1 MIQLAPYQTKAKDW
15 LCKHPFT
22 ILGDEPGVGKTHPAI
37 FAALQQTSC
46 SPNLIICPAYLATNW
61 AYELER
67 SGETDV
73 TVIVGTAKVKK
84 LLLAQNHKWT
94 IMSYALLARFE
105 YEKILLK
112 RNWASLIFDEAHR
125 LRGRNSLR
133 TKAAYR
139 LRKHVDRIWMLTG
152 TPLVANAGDLF
163 PLLKLC
169 DPQEHSS
176 YWRFVGE
183 HCHLIQT
190 PWATKIGKLKNETAF
205 YDLLRKYMLR
215 RKLVDMLPDIPEVV
229 EQTITVELSNKNR
242 SKYQQAKKDYWLDG
256 KPLLSGGAVVT
267 VLRQLTSEDG
277 AKIDAVDGLIADLP
291 NEKIVIFAW
300 YRSTV
305 HRIVQTL
312 QENYKGVYSITGAT
326 IWPDR
331 QAKIDLF
338 KQGGQ
343 KFLVAT
349 LGALREGVNLQ
360 CARIVIFVEEDW
372 LAATNEQAT
381 ARLLRRGQERTV
393 LKYCIHA
400 RKTVDESVHRI
411 QQRRADMS
419 LRAVLEEEFK

>member
-1 MIQLAPYQTKAKDW
+1 MIQLAPYQTKAEEW
-15 LCKHPFT
+15 LRKNPFT

-37 FAALQQTSC
+37 FAAQQQG
-46 SPNLIICPAYLATNW
+46 PNLIICPAYLATNW
-61 AYELER
+61 KHELER
-67 SGETDV
+67 CGETDIV
-73 TVIVGTAKVKK
+73 VIVGSAKVKK
-84 LLLAQNHKWT
+84 LLLQQNYKWT
-94 IMSYALLARFE
+94 IMSYALLARSE
-105 YEKILLK
+105 YEKILQQCA
-112 RNWASLIFDEAHR
+112 WASLIFDEAHR

-139 LRKHVDRIWMLTG
+139 LRKRTDRIWMLTG

-169 DPQEHSS
+169 DPQEYSS

-183 HCHLIQT
+183 HCHLTQT
-190 PWATKIGKLKNETAF
+190 PWATKIGKLKNEAVF
-205 YDLLRKYMLR
+205 YDLLRKHMLR
-215 RKLVDMLPDIPEVV
+215 RKLVDMLPDIPKVV
-229 EQTITVELSNKNR
+229 EQKITVELTGINR
-242 SKYQQAKKDYWLDG
+242 TRYQRAKKEYRLDD
-256 KPLLSGGAVVT
+256 KPLLSGGAMIT
-267 VLRQLTSEDG
+267 ALRQLTSSDG
-277 AKIDAVDGLIADLP
+277 TKIKALDGLISDLP
-291 NEKIVIFAW
+291 EEKIVIFAW

-305 HRIVQTL
+305 HKIVEKL
-312 QENYKGVYSITGAT
+312 QENYKGIYCVTGAT
-326 IWPDR
+326 PWKAR
-331 QAKIDLF
+331 QNKIDLF
-338 KQGGQ
+338 EQGGQ

-393 LKYCIHA
+393 LKYSIHA

-419 LRAVLEEEFK
+419 LQAVINEEFRE